1 MPNALSVVP
10 FLKLPESLPIL
21 DVRSPGEFDQGHIP
35 GAISFPLF
43 SNPERAEVGTI
54 YKQIGKDEALIRG
67 LEFTGPKMAGFVTTA
82 MALAPDKKIRIHCWR
97 GGMRS
102 GSMAWLLEAAG
113 FEVFLLRGGYKA
125 FRREALDHSP
135 IPNQMRIIGGY
146 TGSRKTEILNSL
158 AKLEQPVL
166 DLEALAHHKGSA
178 FGALGQ
184 LPQPTQEQ
192 FENEIYFKLLQ
203 HPFDQILWLE
213 DESKPIG
220 KLRVPDLLHEKMR
233 ESQLLFVEKTREE
246 RLSHIVSSYG
256 AESIESLE
264 FSMRKIA
271 KRLGGQALTNALE
284 CLQNGDVRE
293 AASISLFYYD
303 KTYKHGLDSRDES
316 LVQSV
321 DCQGNSDE
329 EAAQKLLMN
338 SGKD

>member
-10 FLKLPESLPIL
+10 FLKLSESLPIL

-43 SNPERAEVGTI
+43 TNPERAEVGTI

-67 LEFTGPKMAGFVTTA
+67 LEITGPKMAGFVTAA
-82 MALAPDKKIRIHCWR
+82 MALAPDKKIRMHCWR

-146 TGSRKTEILNSL
+146 TGSRKTEILHCL
-158 AKLEQPVL
+158 AKLDQPVL
-166 DLEALAHHKGSA
+166 DLEGLAHHKGSA

-184 LPQPTQEQ
+184 LPQPSQEQ

-203 HPFDQILWLE
+203 HPSDQILWLE

-233 ESQLLFVEKTREE
+233 QSQLMFVEKTRDE

-256 AESIESLE
+256 AESIESLD

-271 KRLGGQALTNALE
+271 RRLGGQALNNAIE

-303 KTYKHGLDSRDES
+303 KTYRHGLESRDGS
-316 LVQSV
+316 FVQSI
-321 DCQGNSDE
+321 DCIGLSDE
-329 EAAQKLLMN
+329 EAAQKLLAN
-338 SGKD
+338 SETD